1 MSWTWLLG
9 MLVGLLGC
17 GIHSQEAAL
26 NSEENLDN
34 QEEQLLEITSEEN
47 IDEDTPIAAV
57 ASSQEESGEKDH
69 TSNEDEVVDY
79 EILDVEPVLQ
89 TSEHNSI
96 EEEDSESDG
105 EYENEEIKE
114 EDEDNNEEMLVE
126 EEGGEE
132 DEENG
137 EEEDENKE
145 DTVKEEEP
153 SSDIEDSYTSEAS
166 DDDKVITRYEAGGVP
181 QFTDEKA
188 YLKGME
194 EMEILEDSE
203 VFPRYHTGSLCGVCS
218 VCEHC
223 SNCDKCPCKEGE
235 MSPLCH
241 HCQLCPVCSI
251 CPAVCD
257 TVCTPG
263 GFIDEFTGLI
273 YKMFASLL

>member
-96 EEEDSESDG
+96 
-105 EYENEEIKE
+105 
-114 EDEDNNEEMLVE
+114 
-126 EEGGEE
+126 EE